1 MKKKLLS
8 ALLLSTALLAAGCG
22 SDDAEEEGHVDEEG
36 CEHLQE
42 GPAVNVTAAVSGT
55 GPAVSNNHTRY
66 DIALVDV
73 AGGKGG
79 AVSFAVSEATDYV
92 LFTSATVPV
101 KVTNGSGATVEFEE
115 SATSSTLCTDI
126 QGRYVVPLTVGTHT
140 LTFGPSTLSSV
151 SLVIEESGEH
161 DHDHE

>member
-22 SDDAEEEGHVDEEG
+22 GDDEEEGHVDEEG
-36 CEHLQE
+36 CEHLQK

-55 GPAVSNNHTRY
+55 GPAVSNDHKRY

-73 AGGKGG
+73 TGGKGG

-92 LFTSATVPV
+92 LYASAPVPV

>member
-22 SDDAEEEGHVDEEG
+22 SDAEDEGSIDEEG
-36 CEHLQE
+36 CEHLQK
-42 GPAVNVTAAVSGT
+42 GPAVNVTAAASGV
-55 GPAVSNNHTRY
+55 GPSVSNNHTRY

-92 LFTSATVPV
+92 LFTSAPVPV
-101 KVTNGSGATVEFEE
+101 KVTNGSGATVAFEE
-115 SATSSTLCTDI
+115 STNSSALCSDI
-126 QGRYVVPLTVGTHT
+126 QGRHVVPLTVGTHT

-151 SLVIEESGEH
+151 SLVIEESGTH

>member
-22 SDDAEEEGHVDEEG
+22 GDDEDEAHADEEG

-42 GPAVNVTAAVSGT
+42 GPAVNVTAAVSGA
-55 GPAVSNNHTRY
+55 GPAVSNDHKRY

-79 AVSFAVSEATDYV
+79 TVSFAVSEATDYV
-92 LFTSATVPV
+92 LYASTPVPV

-115 SATSSTLCTDI
+115 SSNSSTLCTDI
-126 QGRYVVPLTVGTHT
+126 QGRYIVPLTVGTHT

-161 DHDHE
+161 DHDHG

>member
-22 SDDAEEEGHVDEEG
+22 GDEEEAHVDEEG

-42 GPAVNVTAAVSGT
+42 GPAAAVTAAVSGT
-55 GPAVSNNHTRY
+55 GPAVSNDHKRY

-92 LFTSATVPV
+92 LYTNATVPV
-101 KVTNGSGATVEFEE
+101 TVTNGSGTTVEFEE
-115 SATSSTLCTDI
+115 SATSSSLCTDI
-126 QGRYVVPLTVGTHT
+126 KGRYVVPLTVGTHT

-161 DHDHE
+161 DHAHD

>member
-1 MKKKLLS
+1 MKNKLLS
-8 ALLLSTALLAAGCG
+8 AVLLSASLLVSACG
-22 SDDAEEEGHVDEEG
+22 DDAEESTGDEEG

-42 GPAVNVTAAVSGT
+42 GPAVSVTAAVSGT
-55 GPAVSNNHTRY
+55 GPAVSNDHKRY

-73 AGGKGG
+73 TGGKGG
-79 AVSFAVSEATDYV
+79 AVSFAVAEATDYV
-92 LFTSATVPV
+92 LFTSAPVPV

-115 SATSSTLCTDI
+115 STNSSTLCSDI
-126 QGRYVVPLTVGTHT
+126 QGRHIVPLTVGTHT

>member
-1 MKKKLLS
+1 MKNKLLS
-8 ALLLSTALLAAGCG
+8 AVLLSASLLVCACG
-22 SDDAEEEGHVDEEG
+22 DDAVEASGDEEG

-42 GPAVNVTAAVSGT
+42 GPAVNVTAVASGA

-101 KVTNGSGATVEFEE
+101 KVTNGSGTTVEFEE
-115 SATSSTLCTDI
+115 SATSSELCTEI
-126 QGRYVVPLTVGTHT
+126 QGRHVVPLTVGTHT

>member
-1 MKKKLLS
+1 MKKNLLS
-8 ALLLSTALLAAGCG
+8 ALFLSTALLVVGCG
-22 SDDAEEEGHVDEEG
+22 DDADEATSGDEEG

-42 GPAVNVTAAVSGT
+42 GPAVNVTAVATGA
-55 GPAVSNNHTRY
+55 GPAVSNDHKRY

-79 AVSFAVSEATDYV
+79 AVTFAVAEATDYI
-92 LFTSATVPV
+92 LFTGASVPV

-115 SATSSTLCTDI
+115 STTSSELCTDI
-126 QGRYVVPLTVGTHT
+126 KGRHVVPLTVGTHT

-151 SLVIEESGEH
+151 SLVIEEGGEH

>member
-8 ALLLSTALLAAGCG
+8 ALLLSCALLASACG
-22 SDDAEEEGHVDEEG
+22 GDTEEEGNVDEEG

-42 GPAVNVTAAVSGT
+42 GPAVTVTAASSGA

-79 AVSFAVSEATDYV
+79 SVSFAVSEATDYV
-92 LFTSATVPV
+92 LFTSAPVPV
-101 KVTNGSGATVEFEE
+101 KVTNASGVEEPFEE
-115 SATSSTLCTDI
+115 STNSSSLCTDI
-126 QGRYVVPLTVGTHT
+126 QGRHVVPLTVGTHT
-140 LTFGPSTLSSV
+140 LTFGPATLSSV
-151 SLVIEESGEH
+151 SLVIEESGAH
-161 DHDHE
+161 DHDHD

>member
-1 MKKKLLS
+1 MNKKLLS
-8 ALLLSTALLAAGCG
+8 ALLLSTALLVVGCG
-22 SDDAEEEGHVDEEG
+22 DDAEEEGSVDEEG

-42 GPAVNVTAAVSGT
+42 GPAVNVTAAVTGM

-66 DIALVDV
+66 DIALGDV

-92 LFTSATVPV
+92 LFTSAAVPV

-115 SATSSTLCTDI
+115 STNSSALCTDI
-126 QGRYVVPLTVGTHT
+126 QGRHVVPLTVGTHT
-140 LTFGPSTLSSV
+140 LTFGPATLSTV
-151 SLVIEESGEH
+151 SLVIEEGGEH
-161 DHDHE
+161 DHSHE

>member
-1 MKKKLLS
+1 MKNKLLS
-8 ALLLSTALLAAGCG
+8 ALLLSTALLVVGCG
-22 SDDAEEEGHVDEEG
+22 DDAEEEASGDEEG

-42 GPAVNVTAAVSGT
+42 GPAVNVTAAATGT

-92 LFTSATVPV
+92 LFTNAPVPV

-115 SATSSTLCTDI
+115 SATSSELCTDI
-126 QGRYVVPLTVGTHT
+126 KGRHVVPLTVGTHT

-151 SLVIEESGEH
+151 SLVIEEGGEH
-161 DHDHE
+161 DHSHE

>member
-1 MKKKLLS
+1 MKKLLS
-8 ALLLSTALLAAGCG
+8 ALLLSTSLLAAGCG
-22 SDDAEEEGHVDEEG
+22 GDEEEAHVDEEG

-42 GPAVNVTAAVSGT
+42 GPAAAVTAAVSGM
-55 GPAVSNNHTRY
+55 GPAVSNDHKRY
-66 DIALVDV
+66 DIALVDI

-92 LFTSATVPV
+92 LYMSAPVPV
-101 KVTNGSGATVEFEE
+101 TVTNSRGVAVEFEE
-115 SATSSTLCTDI
+115 SATSSSLCTDI
-126 QGRYVVPLTVGTHT
+126 KGRHVVPLTVGTHT

-161 DHDHE
+161 DHAHD

>member
-1 MKKKLLS
+1 MMKNLLS

-22 SDDAEEEGHVDEEG
+22 GDEEEAHVDEEG

-42 GPAVNVTAAVSGT
+42 GPAAAVTAAVSGT
-55 GPAVSNNHTRY
+55 GPAVSNDHKRY
-66 DIALVDV
+66 DIALVDI

-92 LFTSATVPV
+92 LYMSAPVPV
-101 KVTNGSGATVEFEE
+101 TVTNSSGAAVEFEE
-115 SATSSTLCTDI
+115 SATSSSLCTDI
-126 QGRYVVPLTVGTHT
+126 KGRHVVPLTVGTHT

-161 DHDHE
+161 DHAHD

>member
-8 ALLLSTALLAAGCG
+8 ALLVSTALLAAGCG
-22 SDDAEEEGHVDEEG
+22 GDDEDEAHVDEEG
-36 CEHLQE
+36 CEHLQK
-42 GPAVNVTAAVSGT
+42 GPGVAVTAAVSGM
-55 GPAVSNNHTRY
+55 GPAVSNDHKRY
-66 DIALVDV
+66 DIALADV

-92 LFTSATVPV
+92 LYTSASVPV
-101 KVTNGSGATVEFEE
+101 KVTNGSGTEVSFEE
-115 SATSSTLCTDI
+115 SANSSSLCTEI

-140 LTFGPSTLSSV
+140 LTFGPSTISSV

-161 DHDHE
+161 DHDHD

>member
-1 MKKKLLS
+1 MKNKLLS
-8 ALLLSTALLAAGCG
+8 ALLLSASLLVSACG
-22 SDDAEEEGHVDEEG
+22 DDAEVEGSGDEEG

-42 GPAVNVTAAVSGT
+42 GPAVSVTAVASGA
-55 GPAVSNNHTRY
+55 GPAVSNNHSRY
-66 DIALVDV
+66 DITLVDV

-79 AVSFAVSEATDYV
+79 AVSFAVSEATDYI
-92 LFTSATVPV
+92 LFTNAPVPV

-115 SATSSTLCTDI
+115 STNSSETCTDI
-126 QGRYVVPLTVGTHT
+126 QGRHVVPLTVGTHT

-151 SLVIEESGEH
+151 SLVIEEGGEH

>member
-1 MKKKLLS
+1 MMKKLLS

-22 SDDAEEEGHVDEEG
+22 GDEEEAHVDEEG

-42 GPAVNVTAAVSGT
+42 GPAAAVTAAVSGT
-55 GPAVSNNHTRY
+55 GPAVSNDHKRY
-66 DIALVDV
+66 DIALVDI

-92 LFTSATVPV
+92 LYMSAPVPV
-101 KVTNGSGATVEFEE
+101 TVTNSRGVAVEFEE
-115 SATSSTLCTDI
+115 SATSSSLCTDI
-126 QGRYVVPLTVGTHT
+126 KGRHVVPLTVGTHT

-161 DHDHE
+161 AHDHD

>member
-1 MKKKLLS
+1 MKKNLLS
-8 ALLLSTALLAAGCG
+8 ALFLSTALLVVGCG
-22 SDDAEEEGHVDEEG
+22 DDADEATSGDEEG

-42 GPAVNVTAAVSGT
+42 GPAVNVTAVATGA
-55 GPAVSNNHTRY
+55 GPAVSNDHKRY

-79 AVSFAVSEATDYV
+79 AVTFAVAEATDYI
-92 LFTSATVPV
+92 LFTGAAVPV

-115 SATSSTLCTDI
+115 STTSSELCTDI
-126 QGRYVVPLTVGTHT
+126 KGRHVVPLTVGTHT

-151 SLVIEESGEH
+151 SLVIEEGG

>member
-1 MKKKLLS
+1 MKKLLS
-8 ALLLSTALLAAGCG
+8 ALLLSTSLLAAGCG
-22 SDDAEEEGHVDEEG
+22 GDEEEAHVDEEG

-42 GPAVNVTAAVSGT
+42 GPAAAVTAAVSGT
-55 GPAVSNNHTRY
+55 GPAVSNDHKRY
-66 DIALVDV
+66 DIALVDI

-92 LFTSATVPV
+92 LYMSAPVPV
-101 KVTNGSGATVEFEE
+101 TVTNSSGAAVEFEE
-115 SATSSTLCTDI
+115 SATNSSLCTDI
-126 QGRYVVPLTVGTHT
+126 KGRHVVPLTVGTHT

-161 DHDHE
+161 DHAHD

>member
-1 MKKKLLS
+1 MKKLLS
-8 ALLLSTALLAAGCG
+8 ALLLSTSLLAAGCG
-22 SDDAEEEGHVDEEG
+22 GDEEEAHADEEG

-42 GPAVNVTAAVSGT
+42 GPAAAVTAAVSGT
-55 GPAVSNNHTRY
+55 GPAVSNDHKRY
-66 DIALVDV
+66 DIALVDI

-92 LFTSATVPV
+92 LYMSAPVPV
-101 KVTNGSGATVEFEE
+101 TVTNSRGAAVEFEE
-115 SATSSTLCTDI
+115 SATSSSLCTDI
-126 QGRYVVPLTVGTHT
+126 KGRHVVPLTVGTHT

-161 DHDHE
+161 DHAHD

>member
-1 MKKKLLS
+1 MMKKLLS
-8 ALLLSTALLAAGCG
+8 ALLLSTSLLAAGCG
-22 SDDAEEEGHVDEEG
+22 GDEEEAHVDEEG

-42 GPAVNVTAAVSGT
+42 GPAAAVTAAVSGM
-55 GPAVSNNHTRY
+55 GPAVSNDHKRY
-66 DIALVDV
+66 DIALVDI

-92 LFTSATVPV
+92 LYMSAPVPV
-101 KVTNGSGATVEFEE
+101 TVTNSRGVAVEFEE
-115 SATSSTLCTDI
+115 SATSSSLCTDI
-126 QGRYVVPLTVGTHT
+126 KGRHVVPLTVGTHT

-161 DHDHE
+161 DHAHD

>member
-8 ALLLSTALLAAGCG
+8 ALLLSTALLAVGCG
-22 SDDAEEEGHVDEEG
+22 GDDEEEAHVDEEG
-36 CEHLQE
+36 CEHLQK
-42 GPAVNVTAAVSGT
+42 GPAVSVTAATSGN
-55 GPAVSNNHTRY
+55 GPAVSNDHKRY

-92 LFTSATVPV
+92 LYASAPVPV
-101 KVTNGSGATVEFEE
+101 KVTNGSGAAVEFEE
-115 SATSSTLCTDI
+115 SATSSSLCTDI